1 MGQVIAGIATATSTL
16 VESIRKFP
24 DQETLRGHD
33 PRRGLRTRGLSQPE
47 FGDRGAAFRLED
59 LDGEGPPQHLAA
71 VRTGATFERTGA
83 MGAVLEAMDAPPTIR
98 VAARVLG
105 WPFKWLGLRGDPA
118 MPPVPRALT
127 ALGPAYIK
135 FGQILSTRPDV
146 VGDRLA
152 LELQV
157 LQDKLPP
164 FPGMWPS
171 ADRDRDG
178 KTAARAVHG
187 VLGTGRR
194 RLHRAGA
201 QGPPDAAD
209 REVAVKVLRPGVER
223 AFRKDIDAFYLIAWV
238 IETLSPASRR
248 LRPRDVI
255 EHFEGVVMQELDL
268 RIESSAAGEFAAN
281 TEGDAGFAVPPV
293 EWYLSSR
300 G

>member
-1 MGQVIAGIATATSTL
+1 VKGPHNIW
-16 VESIRKFP
+16 
-24 DQETLRGHD
+24 
-33 PRRGLRTRGLSQPE
+33 
-47 FGDRGAAFRLED
+47 RL
-59 LDGEGPPQHLAA
+59 

-83 MGAVLEAMDAPPTIR
+83 MGAVLEAMEAPSAVR
-98 VAARVLG
+98 VVARVLG
-105 WPFKWLGLRGDPA
+105 WPFKWLGHRGDPN

-164 FPGMWPS
+164 FPTAVARRVVEHEMERPLETLFS
-171 ADRDRDG
+171 AFSDPVAAASIAQVHKARLAGTDRD
-178 KTAARAVHG
+178 
-187 VLGTGRR
+187 
-194 RLHRAGA
+194 
-201 QGPPDAAD
+201 
-209 REVAVKVLRPGVER
+209 VAVKILRPGVER

-255 EHFEGVVMQELDL
+255 AHFEGVVMQELDL
-268 RIESSAAGEFAAN
+268 RIESSAAGEFARTPKAMPVSWCRRWSG
-281 TEGDAGFAVPPV
+281 TCPRAG
-293 EWYLSSR
+293 
-300 G
+300 